1 MFDLLEKVYFI
12 TLFSKLDIGN
22 QDSNTY
28 NVGSYE
34 NVGCFLNLRTAE
46 NTLEEMGQD
55 FYSRRNYEYA
65 MISSYNIAEIYP
77 RIVDLQV
84 YEAIE
89 YEVEVPLVDHVTH
102 EVYYENEE
110 KHGYEPIELDDETL
124 LMLKWL
130 RLPFKSVI
138 EA

>member
-65 MISSYNIAEIYP
+65 MISSYNIGEIYP

-84 YEAIE
+84 YEAIK
-89 YEVEVPLVDHVTH
+89 YKVEVPLLDHVTH

-110 KHGYEPIELDDETL
+110 RHRYEPIELDDETL